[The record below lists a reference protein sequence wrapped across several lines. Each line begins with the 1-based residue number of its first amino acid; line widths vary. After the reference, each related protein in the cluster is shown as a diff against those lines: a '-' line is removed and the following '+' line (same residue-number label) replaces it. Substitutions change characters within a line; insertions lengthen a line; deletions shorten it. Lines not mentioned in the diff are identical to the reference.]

1 METENKVLLD
11 LKIIRKKQELKKIKL
26 IPRYYLLVE
35 YKNIINDLKSLLM
48 KQKDV
53 DKINFI
59 CNLMSIDE
67 FKKEVIKRRKNK
79 KIFMKLS
86 QIEKEF
92 ILNKQYDYMNDE
104 LNLLTNNISPDCKLV
119 EEWRNLQI
127 DIFNKTNDKYFR

>member
-119 EEWRNLQI
+119 EEWRNLQV

>member
-104 LNLLTNNISPDCKLV
+104 LKIIN
-119 EEWRNLQI
+119 
-127 DIFNKTNDKYFR
+127 FKTI

>member
-119 EEWRNLQI
+119 EEWRNLQV
-127 DIFNKTNDKYFR
+127 DIFNKNKDKYFR

>member
-35 YKNIINDLKSLLM
+35 YKNIINDLISLLM
-48 KQKDV
+48 KQRDV
-53 DKINFI
+53 DKITFI

-119 EEWRNLQI
+119 EEWRNLQV
-127 DIFNKTNDKYFR
+127 DIFNKNNDKYFR

>member
-35 YKNIINDLKSLLM
+35 YKNIINDLKSLLR
-48 KQKDV
+48 KQKDI

-59 CNLMSIDE
+59 SNLMSIDE

-92 ILNKQYDYMNDE
+92 ILNKQYDFMNDE
-104 LNLLTNNISPDCKLV
+104 LNLLTKNTSPDCKLV
-119 EEWRNLQI
+119 EEWRNLQV
-127 DIFNKTNDKYFR
+127 DIFNKIND

>member
-35 YKNIINDLKSLLM
+35 YKNIINDLKFLLI
-48 KQKDV
+48 KQKDI

-59 CNLMSIDE
+59 CNLMAIDE
-67 FKKEVIKRRKNK
+67 FKKGVIKRRRNK
-79 KIFMKLS
+79 KIFIKLS
-86 QIEKEF
+86 QIEKDF

-104 LNLLTNNISPDCKLV
+104 LNLLTNNISPNCKLV
-119 EEWRNLQI
+119 EEWRNLQVYM
-127 DIFNKTNDKYFR
+127 FNKNNDKYFR

>member
-104 LNLLTNNISPDCKLV
+104 LNLLTNNTSPDCKLV
-119 EEWRNLQI
+119 EEWRNLQV
-127 DIFNKTNDKYFR
+127 DIFNKNNDKYFR

>member
-35 YKNIINDLKSLLM
+35 YKNIINDLKFLLR
-48 KQKDV
+48 KQKDI

-92 ILNKQYDYMNDE
+92 ILNKQYDFMNDE
-104 LNLLTNNISPDCKLV
+104 LNLLTKNTSPDCKLV
-119 EEWRNLQI
+119 EEWRNLQV
-127 DIFNKTNDKYFR
+127 DIFNKIND

>member
-59 CNLMSIDE
+59 WNLMSIDE

-104 LNLLTNNISPDCKLV
+104 LNLLTNNTSPDCKLV

>member
-104 LNLLTNNISPDCKLV
+104 LNLLTNNTSPDCKLV

-127 DIFNKTNDKYFR
+127 NIFNKTNDKYFR

>member
-35 YKNIINDLKSLLM
+35 YKNIINDLKFLLR
-48 KQKDV
+48 KQKDI
-53 DKINFI
+53 DRINFI

-92 ILNKQYDYMNDE
+92 ILNKQYDFMNDE
-104 LNLLTNNISPDCKLV
+104 LNLLTKNTSPDCKLV
-119 EEWRNLQI
+119 EEWRNLQV
-127 DIFNKTNDKYFR
+127 DIFNKIND